1 MTLTRSSEF
10 DDVTEVLTDEVKILL
25 VFESYVWTR
34 RCSIAIACLKKTTS
48 VDQSAVQT
56 MNQ

>member
-34 RCSIAIACLKKTTS
+34 RCSIAIARLKKQPPLIK
-48 VDQSAVQT
+48 VLYRQ
-56 MNQ
+56 

>member
-10 DDVTEVLTDEVKILL
+10 DDVTEVLTDEVKRLL

-34 RCSIAIACLKKTTS
+34 TCSIAICTFEKTTS